1 MDLVTAT
8 ETSPTTEDAD
18 PVVVAERLRM
28 AATRLARRL
37 RQESDSGLTPS
48 QTAALA
54 TVGGRGPLPLG
65 ALADEERISAS
76 TASKV
81 VDKLVAAGLVERR
94 PDPDDR
100 RVAQISITREGRQVH
115 DTVRARKTAW
125 LARRLADLPADD
137 LARLGAAVDV
147 LEHLTTVDEGG
158 RP

>member
-1 MDLVTAT
+1 MDLVTAA
-8 ETSPTTEDAD
+8 ETSPTAEDAD

-54 TVGGRGPLPLG
+54 TIGNRGPLPLG
-65 ALADEERISAS
+65 ALAEEERISPS

-81 VDKLVAAGLVERR
+81 VDKLEASGLVERR
-94 PDPDDR
+94 PDPEDR
-100 RVAQISITREGRQVH
+100 RVAQVSITREGRRVL

-125 LARRLADLPADD
+125 LARRLTDLPPDD
-137 LARLGAAVDV
+137 LTRLSAAVDV
-147 LEHLTTVDEGG
+147 LEHLTAPPEG
-158 RP
+158 RCT